1 MMRGHYLR
9 AVSAFVIV
17 AGVFLPAMSSLRTE
31 AQSEFLGG
39 QGFPYNTFDRLPATD
54 IELMGGVIHLA
65 FAPGRIALP
74 KAKITEW
81 VTRSAKA
88 ITTYYGRFPVKSARI
103 LIVPMNGTRVQGG
116 TTWGYRGGA
125 IRINLGSDADEEDL
139 RRDWIM
145 VHEMVH
151 LALPDMNER
160 YNWLSEGLAVY
171 IEPIARVQAGD
182 LPANGVWSA
191 MMRDMPK
198 GLPGFGDR
206 GLDNTSAWGRIYW
219 GGALFWLRA
228 DIAIRRR
235 TDNRFSVQDAL
246 RAINRK
252 SGGNTA
258 RWSVQH
264 IVDVGDHATGT
275 DVLQGLYGES
285 RAAAAPMDLDVLF
298 KNLGVQQQQ
307 GKIAFDDHA
316 PLAAIRR
323 QITQRIEPAPNP

>member
-182 LPANGVWSA
+182 LPAKGVWSA

-219 GGALFWLRA
+219 GGAMFCLLA
-228 DIAIRRR
+228 DIEIRKR
-235 TDNRFSVQDAL
+235 TSNRIGLQDAMRGVL
-246 RAINRK
+246 AA
-252 SGGNTA
+252 GGNHGVS
-258 RWSVQH
+258 WSMQKVLAAA
-264 IVDVGDHATGT
+264 DAATGLE
-275 DVLQGLYGES
+275 VLTRMYERMGNQPMNPNMDGVWRELGLLRNEGGIS
-285 RAAAAPMDLDVLF
+285 
-298 KNLGVQQQQ
+298 
-307 GKIAFDDHA
+307 FDDSA
-316 PLAAIRR
+316 PLAATRTAIMNGVPFETR
-323 QITQRIEPAPNP
+323 